1 MSMLKVD
8 NFYQFF
14 DILVLSHNKGV
25 DISMRKD
32 ITAEKLILGG
42 EKLNKSAL
50 ARQYGC
56 CWETIDRR
64 LNPNK
69 YKKDK
74 KNRVYTSKL
83 DPYKNIIDEKLENN
97 NIPAT
102 GILFLLKN
110 KYGYDGKYGI
120 VRKYV
125 SSKKK
130 NIINDLT
137 IRFETIKGYQAQ
149 VDWKEKMKLHD
160 ISGNEYIVSIFLIVL
175 GNSRYKYIELTF
187 DQTQPTLFRCL
198 INSFRYFG
206 GITEEILFDN
216 MKTIVDQVKS
226 NFTDVVINSK
236 AMQFSK
242 DAGFKIVTCR
252 PYRPKTKG
260 KVETLAK
267 IMNRLKA
274 YDNEFKDKEELELVV
289 DQLKYELNYEE
300 KSQAVDEIPRVLFEK
315 EKEYLKPVNYE
326 ILENYCLPQKTYKVT
341 HESMITYHGIKYSV
355 PIQYVGKNIS
365 VLEEDNVIHLYYN
378 KKLIYTYQKNS
389 KWRYN
394 YKEKDYIDIL
404 KHSSFN
410 TKTEDEINEYID
422 KNLYSL
428 DGIYIDKGEDK
439 K

>member
-1 MSMLKVD
+1 MR
-8 NFYQFF
+8 N
-14 DILVLSHNKGV
+14 DIAIK
-25 DISMRKD
+25 
-32 ITAEKLILGG
+32 KLTLGG
-42 EKLNKSAL
+42 DKVNKSAL

-64 LNPNK
+64 FNPEK
-69 YKKDK
+69 YKKEK
-74 KNRVYTSKL
+74 KKRIYTSKL
-83 DPYKNIIDEKLENN
+83 DEYKNIIDEKLEDN

-102 GILFLLKN
+102 GIYFLLKN

-130 NIINDLT
+130 SIISNLT
-137 IRFETIKGYQAQ
+137 IRFETIKGYQSQ
-149 VDWKEKMKLHD
+149 VDWKEKMKLYD
-160 ISGNEYIVSIFLIVL
+160 IKGNEYIISIFLIVL

-198 INSFRYFG
+198 INSFKYFG
-206 GITEEILFDN
+206 GVTEEILFDN
-216 MKTIVDQVKS
+216 MKTIVDHVKS
-226 NFTDVVINSK
+226 NYTDVVINSK

-252 PYRPKTKG
+252 PYRPRTKG

-267 IMNRLKA
+267 VMNRLKA
-274 YDNEFKDKEELELVV
+274 YNHEFKDKEELSLIV

-300 KSQAVDEIPRVLFEK
+300 QSQATNEIPRTLFEK

-326 ILENYCLPQKTYKVT
+326 ILENYCLPEKTYKVS

-355 PIQYVGKNIS
+355 PIQYIGKQIT

-378 KKLIYTYQKNS
+378 KNLIYTYEKNL

-394 YKEKDYIDIL
+394 YKKDDYIDIL

-410 TKTEDEINEYID
+410 TKTEEEINEYIN

-428 DGIYIDKGEDK
+428 DGIYIDKGEIK